1 MSTCGRGI
9 ILVSYYW
16 TAEYRKNSRGLTGGE
31 LGASPASIQEAPM
44 FRSKSN
50 NSVSVTPLWCLV
62 CVCVLCGC
70 GENSTAEVVES
81 PTDLPAL
88 AAVNGAVTPVSAADP
103 TPTDDNAATADRS
116 LTRFSIE
123 PKLGD
128 LDAMVDRRVVRV
140 LTVYGPGRYFLEN
153 GPKGVV
159 QEYADKLQKVVN
171 EAYKT
176 GLLTVQVAVI
186 PVARDQ
192 LFPALIAGYGDIVIA
207 GTTITED
214 RQTQIDFTI
223 PVSKPLKEILVTG
236 PSAPPIASLADLS
249 GKTIH
254 LRLSSS
260 YAESVTLLSD
270 ALAAEG
276 KPGIRIEAI
285 DEALEDED
293 IIEMVD
299 AGLLP
304 WAVVDSYKPQMWRE
318 VFTQITV
325 RDDLVLREG
334 GRLAW
339 AMRQNSPKLA
349 DFLNRFLKDNREGTL
364 FGNIIR
370 NRYVRDFNWAENAIG
385 AEELSR
391 YRSLSSLFQK
401 YGTDYGMDPTLL
413 AAQGFQESRLD
424 QSVRSHV
431 GAVGVMQLLPS
442 TAGDKNVSIP
452 NIDEVEPNI
461 EAGAKY
467 MAFLKTR
474 YFSGPELDDRNG
486 SLLALAA
493 YNAGPGRIRRLRKEA
508 EERGYDPNLWFDNVE
523 IIVAE
528 QIGRETVQYVA
539 NIFKYYLT
547 YRWINTA
554 DAERA
559 AARRAS
565 GVEATP

>member
-1 MSTCGRGI
+1 
-9 ILVSYYW
+9 
-16 TAEYRKNSRGLTGGE
+16 
-31 LGASPASIQEAPM
+31 M
-44 FRSKSN
+44 FGSKSN
-50 NSVSVTPLWCLV
+50 NSVSVTQLWCLV
-62 CVCVLCGC
+62 CICALYGC
-70 GENSTAEVVES
+70 GENSSAEVVES

-88 AAVNGAVTPVSAADP
+88 AAVDEAVTPVAATNLRP
-103 TPTDDNAATADRS
+103 IDDNTATADRS

-207 GTTITED
+207 GNTITED

-260 YAESVTLLSD
+260 YAESVALLSD

-293 IIEMVD
+293 LIEMVD

-370 NRYVRDFNWAENAIG
+370 NRYVRNFNWAENAIG

-452 NIDEVEPNI
+452 NIDELEPNI